1 MINQNLKH
9 ETKKSRR
16 EATNSSVYTGI
27 VTFVQ
32 EENVEISSF
41 VSVGRDWTFTML
53 RSEKDQVDRWM
64 IVFFF

>member
-41 VSVGRDWTFTML
+41 VSVGRD
-53 RSEKDQVDRWM
+53 
-64 IVFFF
+64 